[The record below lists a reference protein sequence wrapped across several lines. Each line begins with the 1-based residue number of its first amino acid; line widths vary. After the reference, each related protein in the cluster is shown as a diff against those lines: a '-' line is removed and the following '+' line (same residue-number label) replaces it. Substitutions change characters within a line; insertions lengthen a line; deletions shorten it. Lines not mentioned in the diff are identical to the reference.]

1 MNRAG
6 SAYPILLTALD
17 CVQTVVIGGGQV
29 SERKISGL
37 LEAQARIRLVSP
49 QVTAHLQEWSAL
61 GRIQWIQRVYQR
73 GDLADAWLAIVATNQ
88 REVNALAAKEAQERG
103 ILCNVADAPAEG
115 NFHVPAVYR
124 GRREIIAVST
134 FSGNPALAAA
144 LREHIIEHLKKSEVE

>member
-17 CVQTVVIGGGQV
+17 RVQTVVIGGGRV
-29 SERKISGL
+29 SERKTAGL
-37 LEAQARIRLVSP
+37 LEAKARIRLISP
-49 QVTAHLQEWSAL
+49 QVTARLQEWAAQGL
-61 GRIQWIQRVYQR
+61 LQWIQRGYQR
-73 GDLADAWLAIVATNQ
+73 GDLAGAWLAVVATNQ
-88 REVNALAAKEAQERG
+88 REVNALAAGEARERG

-124 GRREIIAVST
+124 GKREIVAVST

-144 LREHIIEHLKKSEVE
+144 LREHIIEQLKKERR